1 MIRISKL
8 LLFVETLIVLTACT
22 SADEDMFTP
31 DDALEIK
38 GIHPT
43 IGGNRAVTR
52 AAADVSGP
60 SVNIG
65 RTAFVDNDKIVFT
78 SIKRTNSPINKFTY
92 SGIHYK
98 LNGTSWKRDTDEGPE
113 KIYWSDNKSEHTF
126 IGYSLPVKEG
136 YEFDKT
142 TSYQGQIS
150 TTAFSKAEYIAA
162 EDLLLCHSLNTEVGA
177 SGIAANVYFAH
188 ALSCMRVVVDIT
200 EYGTTAKDT
209 KVNVSNMVIKSQ
221 PTQFTWNEKGT
232 AVEQIENSKQT
243 DIVLWD
249 SIPGGKDSDKG
260 KSKSFVFY
268 GLTVPHDGSVDF
280 EFKVKYS
287 ENDAE
292 KTYKG
297 SFETVKFESALC
309 TTLNISL
316 NHRNEVI
323 ETDVEYNDWKLVI
336 SPDIGELRKKSTFME
351 MEMKNVTIS
360 ADKNATADDATWLY
374 NDGGTIKDVYGNLGT
389 EDDPYIIKSAE
400 QMLSFA
406 KEVNSDNGV
415 DFTKKFIRLDA
426 DITMQASTAKTNVE
440 AETSTIK
447 PVTWPG
453 IGTDSRS
460 FNGTFLG
467 GDRYINRLGGN
478 SLFVSLGEKA
488 VVEQL
493 HITTVGTIDGGGALA
508 DSNAGI
514 VGGCKV
520 IDDVNTT
527 GGALVGT
534 NSGTIHACYYT
545 GSNDVPLVGTN
556 SEGGIVVGC
565 YVANEIPSSFHGV
578 ENKVT
583 QLNKD
588 LEKWYNENTGK
599 YKSQFKFVH
608 SPGNYPTVE
617 KK

>member
-8 LLFVETLIVLTACT
+8 LLLVEALLVLTACT

-126 IGYSLPVKEG
+126 IGYSLPVKDG

-150 TTAFSKAEYIAA
+150 TTAFSKAEDIAA

-177 SGIAANVYFAH
+177 SGIAANVNFAH

-200 EYGTTAKDT
+200 GYGTTAKDT

-232 AVEQIENSKQT
+232 AVEQIENSKQA

-287 ENDAE
+287 ENDVE

-323 ETDVEYNDWKLVI
+323 GTDVEYNDWKLVI
-336 SPDIGELRKKSTFME
+336 SPDLGELRKKSTFMD
-351 MEMKNVTIS
+351 MEKLTGITTHGQDGRLTI
-360 ADKNATADDATWLY
+360 DDATWLY
-374 NDGGTIKDVYGNLGT
+374 MDGAVMKDIYGNEGS
-389 EDDPYIIKSAE
+389 EEHPYIIKSAA
-400 QMLSFA
+400 QLLSFA
-406 KEVNSDNGV
+406 REVNGGES
-415 DFTKKFIRLDA
+415 FTGKYIRLDA
-426 DITMQASTAKTNVE
+426 DITMQAGTALTKEEGNE
-440 AETSTIK
+440 KGETAIS
-447 PVTWPG
+447 WEG
-453 IGTDSRS
+453 IGDGSTS

-467 GDRYINRLGGN
+467 GDRYINRLAG
-478 SLFVSLGEKA
+478 SPLFVSLGKNA

-534 NSGTIHACYYT
+534 NSGSIHACYYT
-545 GSNDVPLVGTN
+545 GSNDVPLVGSGTT
-556 SEGGIVVGC
+556 VGC
-565 YVANEIPSSFHGV
+565 YVAKEITSFHDAESKV
-578 ENKVT
+578 SNLNDTLDKWYKENK
-583 QLNKD
+583 D
-588 LEKWYNENTGK
+588 K
-599 YKSQFKFVH
+599 YKSQFEFVH
-608 SPGNYPTVE
+608 SPGNYPTV
-617 KK
+617 KLIP

>member
-8 LLFVETLIVLTACT
+8 LLFVEALIVLTACT
-22 SADEDMFTP
+22 SADEDMFRP

-60 SVNIG
+60 TVNIG

-177 SGIAANVYFAH
+177 SGIAANVNFAH

-200 EYGTTAKDT
+200 GYGTTAKDT

-232 AVEQIENSKQT
+232 AVEQIENSKQA

-323 ETDVEYNDWKLVI
+323 ETDVEYDDWKLVI
-336 SPDIGELRKKSTFME
+336 SPDIGELRKKSTFMD
-351 MEMKNVTIS
+351 MKKLTGITTHGQDGLTI
-360 ADKNATADDATWLY
+360 DDATWLY
-374 NDGGTIKDVYGNLGT
+374 MDGAVMKDIYGNEGSA
-389 EDDPYIIKSAE
+389 EHPYIIKSAA
-400 QMLSFA
+400 QLLSFA
-406 KEVNSDNGV
+406 REVKGGES
-415 DFTKKFIRLDA
+415 FSEKYIRLDA
-426 DITMQASTAKTNVE
+426 DITMQAGTALTKEEGNEKGE
-440 AETSTIK
+440 AAISWE
-447 PVTWPG
+447 G
-453 IGTDSRS
+453 IGTGSQP

-467 GDRYINRLGGN
+467 GDRYINRLAG
-478 SLFVSLGEKA
+478 SPLFVKLGENA

-493 HITTVGTIDGGGALA
+493 HITTVGEITNGALA
-508 DSNAGI
+508 GTNNGVI
-514 VGGCKV
+514 GGCKV
-520 IDDVNTT
+520 VEDVNTT
-527 GGALVGT
+527 GGSLVGT
-534 NSGTIHACYYT
+534 NNGTIYACYYT
-545 GSNDVPLVGTN
+545 GSNDALLVGDDKGTTK
-556 SEGGIVVGC
+556 GC
-565 YVANEIPSSFHGV
+565 YSVAKHTLQELMQQSFVDNLNNELDTLYTSNPALTKFEFI
-578 ENKVT
+578 
-583 QLNKD
+583 LNK
-588 LEKWYNENTGK
+588 G
-599 YKSQFKFVH
+599 S
-608 SPGNYPTVE
+608 YPTVRR
-617 KK
+617 K